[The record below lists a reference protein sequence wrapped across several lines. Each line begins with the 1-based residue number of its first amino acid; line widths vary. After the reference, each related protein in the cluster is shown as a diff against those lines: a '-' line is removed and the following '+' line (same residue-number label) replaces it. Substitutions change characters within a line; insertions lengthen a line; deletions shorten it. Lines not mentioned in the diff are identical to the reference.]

1 MIGSGRRRV
10 RWQRLDRPGAERATL
25 YHSKRFWFV
34 VGKIDTAFE
43 GVRCKIA
50 YQVVCDDAWST
61 RIAIVKIRRRTTRGR
76 QSLWVH
82 HDGRWFSHGGVE
94 RADLAGCTDVDLEA
108 SPSTNTLPIR
118 RLGLAVGESREVRAA
133 WVRFPQLT
141 VQPLRQRYTRIGENR
156 YRYESLESGFSA
168 EIDVDDA
175 GLVVTYP
182 GLWMRPPNP

>member
-82 HDGRWFSHGGVE
+82 HDGRWFSRGGVE